1 MRKIFNMFKFIK
13 INLIIS
19 IIFLFTSC
27 ATSMTPIEVNN
38 SLPTLTISKFLTQA
52 QVNESTISKKCKYL
66 VKGRNYNAPIGMS
79 TKDDL
84 RNGAKGID
92 EWVKLDGGNAYV
104 LTNYKWVSVGNNGAT
119 QLYIEFDT
127 LLCE

>member
-1 MRKIFNMFKFIK
+1 MFKFIK

>member
-1 MRKIFNMFKFIK
+1 
-13 INLIIS
+13 
-19 IIFLFTSC
+19 
-27 ATSMTPIEVNN
+27 MTPVEVNN
-38 SLPTLTISKFLTQA
+38 SLPTLTISRFITQA
-52 QVNESTISKKCKYL
+52 QANESTNSKKCKYL

-127 LLCE
+127 VLCE